1 MYAMDSQWQW
11 PEWQWQWQE
20 AIALHNAQEHDRHD
34 QFLDT
39 ISQPQVQWW
48 MKQMDELNMTN
59 KSHFRKVGT
68 LRPTNLAHAEPTKNT
83 KGDKD
88 QRLRASVAN
97 LFPQVFRPPRPP
109 TDLCIA
115 IALSELEEHRIA
127 TATATVD
134 WLQEVREVLNG
145 SFKAAQKSV
154 ESAAK
159 AYEELCAQTDHLK
172 QRNCSHVD
180 WQKLKLV
187 KIHVRDVLLWRWFG
201 LTTWIYNHVGAEF
214 FQSYGQE
221 VESQL
226 MNSVAKIRQSLMQHL
241 MRRPCWKKMEHML
254 INCMHNDAWTGEW
267 SDLLDRI
274 KFTYALLSGFGKPV
288 LQHHCLTEEEKK
300 QMFAE
305 EAVDAELEEFEY
317 EQQFEELVWDHA
329 AKQVSNSV
337 IDFLGLDDDDG
348 TDPLQTPLFAHGASA
363 SSSTGTDRPPC
374 DVLNDHELDVLLQLL
389 ADQHR
394 ETVTLQADD
403 ETLTFVDV

>member
-1 MYAMDSQWQW
+1 MYAMDSPWQW
-11 PEWQWQWQE
+11 PEWQWQG
-20 AIALHNAQEHDRHD
+20 ATALHNPQEHG
-34 QFLDT
+34 QFPDT
-39 ISQPQVQWW
+39 TSQPQVQWW
-48 MKQMDELNMTN
+48 MKQMDDLNMTN
-59 KSHFRKVGT
+59 KSHYRKVGT
-68 LRPTNLAHAEPTKNT
+68 LRPTNLAPTEST

-97 LFPQVFRPPRPP
+97 LFPKVFRPPRPP

-115 IALSELEEHRIA
+115 IALSELEEHGI
-127 TATATVD
+127 TTGVL
-134 WLQEVREVLNG
+134 LQEVREVLNG

-172 QRNCSHVD
+172 QSCCSPVD
-180 WQKLKLV
+180 WQKLKLI

-214 FQSYGQE
+214 FQSDSRK

-241 MRRPCWKKMEHML
+241 MRRPCWKKMEQML
-254 INCMHNDAWTGEW
+254 INCMHDDVWTGEW
-267 SDLLDRI
+267 KDLLGRI
-274 KFTYALLSGFGKPV
+274 KFTYALLSGFGEPV

-300 QMFAE
+300 QLFAE
-305 EAVDAELEEFEY
+305 EAVDAELEELEY

-337 IDFLGLDDDDG
+337 IDFLGLDDDDDGTG
-348 TDPLQTPLFAHGASA
+348 TDPLQTPLFANGA
-363 SSSTGTDRPPC
+363 SSSSITGTHRPPC
-374 DVLNDHELDVLLQLL
+374 DVMS
-389 ADQHR
+389 
-394 ETVTLQADD
+394 
-403 ETLTFVDV
+403 